1 MPWRKCQLL
10 AGLGMTGWD
19 SVPAPGL
26 VSLCIYSTVCLPGG
40 MCFYLPPFS
49 YSFVRIYKHIKIKV
63 FFNSICCQGCGSY
76 SSSWLGVF
84 TMELG
89 LQGNGRLW
97 SKEDAVESC
106 GNKEKRIGG
115 NKKKSFPF
123 PGCRTKT
130 NSGH

>member
-1 MPWRKCQLL
+1 MFL
-10 AGLGMTGWD
+10 
-19 SVPAPGL
+19 S
-26 VSLCIYSTVCLPGG
+26 S
-40 MCFYLPPFS
+40 PF
-49 YSFVRIYKHIKIKV
+49 FLFFCIYKHIKIKV

-106 GNKEKRIGG
+106 ENKEKRIGG
-115 NKKKSFPF
+115 NKKKELSIP
-123 PGCRTKT
+123 RLQDKD
-130 NSGH
+130 